1 MASEEQNRTAR
12 WAGRNAD
19 LREVKFETQG
29 FASNVKVPS
38 VGTANAMWSQTKRT
52 MAALVPTPSRGQ

>member
-19 LREVKFETQG
+19 LRAMRFETQG
-29 FASNVKVPS
+29 FKSNVKVPP
-38 VGTANAMWSQTKRT
+38 VGAANAMWSQTKRD
-52 MAALVPTPSRGQ
+52 MAKLTPTPSRGQ